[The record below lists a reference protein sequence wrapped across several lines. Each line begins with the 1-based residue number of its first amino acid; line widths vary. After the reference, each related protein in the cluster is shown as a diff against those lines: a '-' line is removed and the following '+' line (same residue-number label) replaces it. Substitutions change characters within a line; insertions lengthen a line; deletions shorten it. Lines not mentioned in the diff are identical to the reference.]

1 MDAEDEMVD
10 LCLISQANHIESL
23 LQQITALSMN
33 MCELVN
39 ILGQQVNDLQQEYA
53 QNDIEKEEP
62 NGLENGDSVLLEK
75 DNQIEALQSERD
87 NLEKEITEL
96 RKQNEDLQL
105 QINED
110 SDSHQNIQKQ
120 SVEQISQ
127 LGKENDRLRE
137 ENDELKRKVAAL
149 QQQDQERSSPS
160 ETYYQELAQ
169 RDAEYK
175 QLEELFHTTLKELNA
190 LKKEKETRLVSPLPE
205 PDLSTKPGPTRMMVG
220 DVDVN
225 QLSESEL
232 KDLYL
237 SEHNQVEVY
246 TSYFHELND
255 IIDET
260 LSKMISPDFKMQEDI
275 ATHDKLKYFIEVMTV
290 EKKASTGNLDILRE
304 CEEWKQ
310 KTIELQTKFAKIQN
324 ENQYLISCID
334 CCEQYLDQL
343 VGGNRG
349 EPSNRLLVLNSRFEI
364 VCRRSQKLMT
374 EYQHL
379 KQVTTSMNEE
389 LTKLR
394 SSSIAYGCDSES
406 LSQFMNVAQS
416 LSEHMCII
424 PKNSKASLS
433 ELQVA
438 LQRIDSIATE
448 QLPLLGKKLRE
459 FRNTIENERSMR
471 RRLEERL
478 SMYERRYYSCFHN
491 KQYKE

>member
-23 LQQITALSMN
+23 LQQITVLSRN
-33 MCELVN
+33 LHQTFY
-39 ILGQQVNDLQQEYA
+39 ILGQQVNDLQQEYVE
-53 QNDIEKEEP
+53 NDVEKKEP
-62 NGLENGDSVLLEK
+62 NEFENGDSMLIEK

-87 NLEKEITEL
+87 NLEKEIAEL
-96 RKQNEDLQL
+96 KKQNEDLQL

-120 SVEQISQ
+120 SVEQINQ
-127 LGKENDRLRE
+127 LGKDKEKLRE
-137 ENDELKRKVAAL
+137 ENDQLKRKLTAL
-149 QQQDQERSSPS
+149 QQQEQERSSTS
-160 ETYYQELAQ
+160 ESYNQELAK
-169 RDAEYK
+169 RDVEYK

-190 LKKEKETRLVSPLPE
+190 LKKEKETHLVSALPE
-205 PDLSTKPGPTRMMVG
+205 PDLSTKPSSTRMMVG

-225 QLSESEL
+225 ELSVSEL

-237 SEHNQVEVY
+237 SEHNQVELY

-290 EKKASTGNLDILRE
+290 EKKASSGDLDIFRE

-310 KTIELQTKFAKIQN
+310 KAIELQTKCAKIQN
-324 ENQYLISCID
+324 DNDYLISCID

-349 EPSNRLLVLNSRFEI
+349 DPSSRLLTLNSRFEI

-379 KQVTTSMNEE
+379 KQLTASMNEE

-394 SSSIAYGCDSES
+394 GSSTLYGYDSES
-406 LSQFMNVAQS
+406 ISQFISVAQS

-424 PKNSKASLS
+424 PKNSRASLS

-438 LQRIDSIATE
+438 LQRIDGIATE

-478 SMYERRYYSCFHN
+478 SMYERHY
-491 KQYKE
+491 